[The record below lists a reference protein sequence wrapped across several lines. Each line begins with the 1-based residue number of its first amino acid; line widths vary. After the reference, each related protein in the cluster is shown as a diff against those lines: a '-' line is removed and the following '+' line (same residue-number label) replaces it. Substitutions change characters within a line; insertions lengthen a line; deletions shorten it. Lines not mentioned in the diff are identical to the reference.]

1 MRIKAG
7 STWRDPKQVAV
18 KTDAVW
24 KEASEV
30 HHKQGN
36 GEWLKVYDK
45 APVFRFIANSGGNDA
60 VNPCIYDRFWGGNY
74 IVQPGDY
81 LEYEMC
87 IGVGVQYPAIEL
99 AFTGHPASPRAA
111 FYTLAMTGYTVP
123 SDQNG
128 NLAHAGTHG
137 MWKSG
142 VWHYRKIGLGPIVGT
157 DVIAALA
164 VFEDNSGG
172 RKESYYRRVSI
183 KSSNGTVKVNLFSN
197 ALGVPQADPW
207 YNPGDLRDY
216 TYVVKDVIGPYNP

>member
-7 STWRDPKQVAV
+7 SIWRDPKQVAV

-45 APVFRFIANSGGNDA
+45 APVFRFIATSGGNLNL
-60 VNPCIYDRFWGGNY
+60 NPCVYDRFWGGNY

-81 LEYEMC
+81 LEYEMLVSP
-87 IGVGVQYPAIEL
+87 GVSDPAVEL
-99 AFTGHPASPRAA
+99 AFTGHPSSPRAA
-111 FYTLAMTGYTVP
+111 FYTLAMTGYFVP
-123 SDQNG
+123 VDQNG
-128 NLAHAGTHG
+128 IRALAAPGHTWAPN
-137 MWKSG
+137 
-142 VWHYRKIGLGPIVGT
+142 VWHYRKIDISSLAGSDI
-157 DVIAALA
+157 IAALA
-164 VFEDNSGG
+164 VFEDDSGG

-183 KSSNGTVKVNLFSN
+183 KSSNGTVKVDLFSN